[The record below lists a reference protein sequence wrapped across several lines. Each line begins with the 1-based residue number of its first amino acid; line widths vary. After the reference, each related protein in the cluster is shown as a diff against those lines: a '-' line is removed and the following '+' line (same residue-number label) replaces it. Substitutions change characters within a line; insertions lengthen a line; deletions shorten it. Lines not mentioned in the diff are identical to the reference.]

1 MQPRTM
7 VKAACVSDC
16 ITFRTVS
23 REGKSP
29 RELYVFRSLFDDL
42 ADRGYAVTYDGLS
55 CAEFCLDR
63 MKSTVSIRFLWLAR
77 RGDGYLS
84 GREETV
90 MLSYKK
96 LAAFVKASAQAD
108 GPTEWQALS
117 ITSRRRQPKLVFCD
131 EKPLR
136 DCLSRKEVRRKLVR
150 FLRDNFHWIGSDEI
164 RFYCDFIPYSFF
176 FQEIRDGKPCLAGGL
191 ILHGQEDMQ
200 RAYYSIHT

>member
-63 MKSTVSIRFLWLAR
+63 MKNVVSIRFLWLAR

-84 GREETV
+84 GRDETV

-108 GPTEWQALS
+108 GPKEWQARS
-117 ITSRRRQPKLVFCD
+117 MTSRRRQPKLVFCD

-176 FQEIRDGKPCLAGGL
+176 FQEIRDGKPSLAGGL

>member
-63 MKSTVSIRFLWLAR
+63 MKSAVSIRFLWLAR

-84 GREETV
+84 G
-90 MLSYKK
+90 
-96 LAAFVKASAQAD
+96 D
-108 GPTEWQALS
+108 
-117 ITSRRRQPKLVFCD
+117 
-131 EKPLR
+131 
-136 DCLSRKEVRRKLVR
+136 RKSVV
-150 FLRDNFHWIGSDEI
+150 
-164 RFYCDFIPYSFF
+164 
-176 FQEIRDGKPCLAGGL
+176 
-191 ILHGQEDMQ
+191 
-200 RAYYSIHT
+200 